1 MTRKYQARLRE
12 LSMLTDS
19 SKTIEEILVS
29 EKDLDLVVARV
40 FNDFS
45 DTAYSISRHYFSID
59 DASKDSIIMESIY
72 KAVNNFKPERGYKFH
87 TLFYT
92 VTQNAFK
99 CALSYQKAKTK
110 NRDWHLDAKSI
121 NGDNVMVN
129 SHSEDESGSYLLEQT
144 DVERNCYI
152 NVEYL
157 TDVTV
162 SSLTNDE
169 YQVAMM
175 IIDGYKNKEICDC
188 LQIDRNSLERL
199 KQGIEDVLIL
209 DELCVQ

>member
-45 DTAYSISRHYFSID
+45 DTAYSIARHYFSID

-72 KAVNNFKPERGYKFH
+72 KAVNNFKPEKGYKFH

-99 CALSYQKAKTK
+99 CALSYQKDKT
-110 NRDWHLDAKSI
+110 NNTDWHLDATSKS
-121 NGDNVMVN
+121 
-129 SHSEDESGSYLLEQT
+129 
-144 DVERNCYI
+144 
-152 NVEYL
+152 
-157 TDVTV
+157 
-162 SSLTNDE
+162 
-169 YQVAMM
+169 
-175 IIDGYKNKEICDC
+175 KNI
-188 LQIDRNSLERL
+188 
-199 KQGIEDVLIL
+199 V
-209 DELCVQ
+209 